1 MKLGIKVVSGM
12 AILLASS
19 LVLPVTA
26 QEKQE
31 KKAEEKKSAEPA
43 KAKAEK
49 VSGDIGLLDTEKNY
63 MIVVTK
69 DGKLVTLDYNT
80 KTKATEIKET
90 KVKMAEVG
98 LGSTAN
104 VEYVTKGEKNFLTKM
119 EFTPANRCAP
129 FKSFLMGSNRSN
141 CSTLRSVNRI
151 ADGPVFNAPSRRVC
165 RGCPAARRAP
175 ATCANERRASARP
188 AAAPARSWR
197 GPDGRRACRFHESR
211 CSSRARSRLP
221 SRRPARP

>member
-1 MKLGIKVVSGM
+1 MKSRIKIVSGM
-12 AILLASS
+12 AVLLAAC

-31 KKAEEKKSAEPA
+31 KKAEEKKAAEPE

-69 DGKLVTLDYNT
+69 EGKLVTLDYNA

-90 KVKMAEVG
+90 KVKMADVG
-98 LGSTAN
+98 LGSSAQ

-119 EFTPANRCAP
+119 QFTPA
-129 FKSFLMGSNRSN
+129 KG
-141 CSTLRSVNRI
+141 
-151 ADGPVFNAPSRRVC
+151 
-165 RGCPAARRAP
+165 
-175 ATCANERRASARP
+175 E
-188 AAAPARSWR
+188 
-197 GPDGRRACRFHESR
+197 
-211 CSSRARSRLP
+211 
-221 SRRPARP
+221 